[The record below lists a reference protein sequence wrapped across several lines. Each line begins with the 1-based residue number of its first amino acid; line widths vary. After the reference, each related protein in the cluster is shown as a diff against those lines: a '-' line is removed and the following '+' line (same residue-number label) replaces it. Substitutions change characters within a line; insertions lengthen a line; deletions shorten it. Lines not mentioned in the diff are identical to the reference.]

1 MSAYIPQLLSASESP
16 ASSHKPITTA
26 TFPVTDPDTN
36 PDTNRP
42 YDYSYTPRAMV
53 RTFIKLD
60 SFLLGARGKMRE
72 VEFVAGFVSGLVIG
86 KVAVVTG
93 L

>member
-1 MSAYIPQLLSASESP
+1 MPVAPAIIIKNVSAF
-16 ASSHKPITTA
+16 
-26 TFPVTDPDTN
+26 TFQVTDPDTS

-42 YDYSYTPRAMV
+42 YEYSYTPRAMV

-60 SFLLGARGKMRE
+60 VFFLGARGKMRE
-72 VEFVAGFVSGLVIG
+72 VEFVAGFDSGFVIG